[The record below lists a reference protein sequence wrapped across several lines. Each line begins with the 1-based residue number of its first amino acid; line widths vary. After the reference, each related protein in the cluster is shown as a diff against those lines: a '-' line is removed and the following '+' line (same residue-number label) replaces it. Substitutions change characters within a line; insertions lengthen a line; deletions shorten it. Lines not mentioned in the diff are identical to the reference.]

1 MSNSNQVGVWDQWST
16 DYWSFF
22 NLLHPLFFLIP
33 LSSPNYSLILS
44 SHFDIFCNTKS
55 TYLLPFFK
63 LQKGNRKERAGANR
77 GRRGLRVGRG
87 VWEISSLLLLGHADP
102 LGRSLERFQIN
113 KENKPL
119 TASEFVCPQGHWV
132 SFHKRHEQRLDKLAG
147 CCKGNWMASILEIM
161 SLELILLWN
170 IKIILQLLWY
180 TLSLRIHS
188 VLSHCNSC
196 FWSSLRLTS
205 LC

>member
-1 MSNSNQVGVWDQWST
+1 MSNSNQVGVWDPWST

-22 NLLHPLFFLIP
+22 SLLHPLFFLTP

-44 SHFDIFCNTKS
+44 SHFDIVCNTKS

-63 LQKGNRKERAGANR
+63 LQKEERKERAGANR

-113 KENKPL
+113 KENKPQ
-119 TASEFVCPQGHWV
+119 TSSEFVCPQGHWV
-132 SFHKRHEQRLDKLAG
+132 SFHKRHEQRLGKLAG

-170 IKIILQLLWY
+170 MKIILQLLRY

-196 FWSSLRLTS
+196 FWFLV
-205 LC
+205 